1 MRIIILLWIYMVGF
15 SGNMMASEKPFE
27 DAVRTAVERQI
38 TTYPKST
45 LKDLYKNFFQD
56 KYGPGHIISDTTGA
70 GNYLRRELSTMTSS
84 DGELV
89 EPTGWEGNFYR
100 VNLSLIKEGRI
111 PYDVFFDAFIRS
123 VNGIEP
129 PPVPVWKEEWEN
141 IEIIISS
148 WNLRCRT
155 MNRIKQRSTN
165 VWKKG
170 NLSGITVPYLKK
182 PIPLIT
188 GLSARMFL
196 KKNCNRSWINK
207 IKIPGCLPIQQI
219 TCSLNPGVLNSVL
232 MGLK

>member
-27 DAVRTAVERQI
+27 DAVRAAVERQI

-111 PYDVFFDAFIRS
+111 PYNVFFDAFIRS

-141 IEIIISS
+141 IETIISS
-148 WNLRCRT
+148 MELTLPDYESDKAEINERLEKGEFVGHHSPLFEET
-155 MNRIKQRSTN
+155 YSPHYRIISRDVFEKELQ
-165 VWKKG
+165 
-170 NLSGITVPYLKK
+170 
-182 PIPLIT
+182 PL
-188 GLSARMFL
+188 MD
-196 KKNCNRSWINK
+196 K
-207 IKIPGCLPIQQI
+207 
-219 TCSLNPGVLNSVL
+219 
-232 MGLK
+232 